1 MIEQSVFQP
10 KLRVFR
16 QLDVGRLSKEF
27 VSRLQIE
34 EGSVEWV
41 DANRARNLEWTEE
54 VMSATIGAAIVD
66 AEGNFLAKFTGKN
79 ATSKAETARA
89 NARLTFSVDVGNSTP
104 DAGNDTSS
112 GLPDNT

>member
-16 QLDVGRLSKEF
+16 QLNVSKLSKEF
-27 VSRLQIE
+27 VAKLQIE
-34 EGSVEWV
+34 EGGVEWV
-41 DANRARNLEWTEE
+41 DANRARDLGWTEE

-79 ATSKAETARA
+79 ATSKAEAARA
-89 NARLTFSVDVGNSTP
+89 NARLTFSVDVGASEP
-104 DAGNDTSS
+104 ESVID
-112 GLPDNT
+112 PE